1 MKIILFLV
9 SSSVILFILNNF
21 LLKINILINE
31 TGDRHQKFASKLKV
45 PLTGG
50 IFLFSNLIIFN
61 FADHLIFY
69 GFGLIILILGL
80 TSDLKIIN
88 SPISRFIFQI
98 LIIIFFVISFDLK
111 IYDTRV
117 HFLDHLLNHKIF
129 NYVFVA
135 FCILIVINGSNFIDG
150 LNSLCIGYYLV
161 ISLMILILK
170 NVHNIEMNFIEI
182 SYLIYLLLFS
192 YIINIFN
199 KFFLGDSGSYL
210 LGFLFSFLLIK
221 MYLNNL
227 NFSPFFIILLLWYP
241 CFEILFS
248 ILRKKIMNKSSF
260 EPDSNHLHQQIFN
273 YLKKN
278 FKINTLIA
286 NIISANIINFYNLI
300 IFIIALNYLK
310 NTQIQ
315 FSIILF
321 NIILY
326 LIAYFKLFN
335 VRYKKI

>member
-1 MKIILFLV
+1 MKTILLL
-9 SSSVILFILNNF
+9 SYSSVILFILNNF
-21 LLKINILINE
+21 LLKMNILINE

-50 IFLFSNLIIFN
+50 IFLFSNLIFFN
-61 FADHLIFY
+61 FADPLIFY
-69 GFGLIILILGL
+69 SFSLTILMLGLI
-80 TSDLKIIN
+80 SDLKIIN
-88 SPISRFIFQI
+88 SPIGRFIFQI

-117 HFLDHLLNHKIF
+117 FFLDHLLNHEIF

-161 ISLMILILK
+161 ISFIILMLK
-170 NVHNIEMNFIEI
+170 NFHNIEVSFIEI
-182 SYLIYLLLFS
+182 EHLIYLLLFS
-192 YIINIFN
+192 YVINIFN

-210 LGFLFSFLLIK
+210 IGFLFSFLLIK
-221 MYLNNL
+221 IYLKNPNI
-227 NFSPFFIILLLWYP
+227 SPFFIVLLLWYP

-273 YLKKN
+273 YLKKS
-278 FKINTLIA
+278 FKLSTLKA
-286 NIISANIINFYNLI
+286 NILSANIINFYNLI

-315 FSIILF
+315 FLIILF

-326 LIAYFKLFN
+326 LVAYFKLFN